1 MNDVERDPDLTIPSS
16 EDTFDAALFDKTIQ
30 MVIDIDKP
38 DDPANLGIW
47 EGVPVIL
54 KVLYCVLDAQG
65 LDNAPTNEIYPRI
78 GHNGKGATVGI
89 RTTLNTLYNFED
101 REQILKTHKAK
112 ARFVKDL
119 NPLVNH
125 LSRVIDN
132 YQESPRSDI
141 DEITEPT
148 TLDIK
153 QVSNCISWIE
163 KLRATVSNSIPTSEK
178 EELEKEIEVEDKQIK
193 QSDENLG
200 RRNTLSGAIIYSD
213 FLQGGR
219 FKDYPEYKESGIY
232 VFTYPHYFANPVEL
246 DSEWKASEM
255 IAEIEDEYESTLQPR
270 TWMKVG
276 QTSNLVSRLS
286 QHYENSRTTMPEEP
300 KVLRWFPVSQDKLT
314 DIETMFHDILASHG
328 HYRNNRITGRRRDA
342 GKEWFMTSLQAVDSI
357 ARSHDLIDQIKPE
370 QYRKIYALEEDN

>member
-1 MNDVERDPDLTIPSS
+1 MNDIRRDPDLITPSS
-16 EDTFDAALFDKTIQ
+16 KDTFDVALFNKTIQ
-30 MVIDIDKP
+30 MVINLDKP
-38 DDPANLGIW
+38 DDPTNLGIW

-54 KVLYCVLDAQG
+54 KVLYCVLDADG

-89 RTTLNTLYNFED
+89 RTTLNALYNFKD
-101 REQILKTHKAK
+101 REQILKTHKTK

-125 LSRVIDN
+125 LSRVIETYHENQD
-132 YQESPRSDI
+132 SDI
-141 DEITEPT
+141 DEFTGSISLNIE
-148 TLDIK
+148 
-153 QVSNCISWIE
+153 QVSNCITWIE
-163 KLRATVSNSIPTSEK
+163 ELRATVSDSIPTSEK
-178 EELEKEIEVEDKQIK
+178 KELEKEIEVEDKQIK

-200 RRNTLSGAIIYSD
+200 RRNTLSRAITYSD

-219 FKDYPEYKESGIY
+219 FRDDSNFTQSGIY

-276 QTSNLVSRLS
+276 QTSNLVSRLK
-286 QHYENSRTTMPEEP
+286 QHYENSRTTIPEEP
-300 KVLRWFPVSQDKLT
+300 KVLRWFPVAQNKLAE
-314 DIETMFHDILASHG
+314 IENMFHDILASHG

-357 ARSHDLIDQIKPE
+357 ARSHGLVDQITPE
-370 QYRKIYALEEDN
+370 KYRRAHSFEEDE

>member
-1 MNDVERDPDLTIPSS
+1 MNDVEREPDLTISSS

-30 MVIDIDKP
+30 MVIDIDEP

-65 LDNAPTNEIYPRI
+65 LDNAPSNEIYPRI

-89 RTTLNTLYNFED
+89 RTTLNALYNFED
-101 REQILKTHKAK
+101 REQILKTHKTK

-125 LSRVIDN
+125 LSRVIEN
-132 YQESPRSDI
+132 YRESQRSDF
-141 DEITEPT
+141 DDTTEPT
-148 TLDIK
+148 TLDIV
-153 QVSNCISWIE
+153 QVSDCINWIE
-163 KLRATVSNSIPTSEK
+163 GLRTTVSNSIPTSEK

-200 RRNTLSGAIIYSD
+200 RRNTLSGAITYSD

-219 FKDYPEYKESGIY
+219 FRDDPNFNQSGIY

-286 QHYENSRTTMPEEP
+286 QHYENSRTTIPEEP
-300 KVLRWFPVSQDKLT
+300 KVLRWFPVPQDKLT
-314 DIETMFHDILASHG
+314 DVEAMFHDILASHG

-357 ARSHDLIDQIKPE
+357 ARSHGLIDQIKPE
-370 QYRKIYALEEDN
+370 QYRITYALEEDD

>member
-1 MNDVERDPDLTIPSS
+1 MNDVEIDSDLTISPS

-38 DDPANLGIW
+38 DDPTNLGIW

-65 LDNAPTNEIYPRI
+65 LDNAPTNDIYPRI

-89 RTTLNTLYNFED
+89 RTTLNALYNFED
-101 REQILKTHKAK
+101 REQILKTHKTK

-125 LSRVIDN
+125 LSRVIEN
-132 YQESPRSDI
+132 YRESQGSDI
-141 DEITEPT
+141 DELTEPT
-148 TLDIK
+148 TLDIE
-153 QVSNCISWIE
+153 QVSNCIGWIE
-163 KLRATVSNSIPTSEK
+163 ELRATVSNSIPTSEY

-200 RRNTLSGAIIYSD
+200 RRNTLSGAITYSD

-219 FKDYPEYKESGIY
+219 FRDYPNFNQSGIY

-286 QHYENSRTTMPEEP
+286 QHYENSRTTIPEEP
-300 KVLRWFPVSQDKLT
+300 KVLRWFPVPQEKLT
-314 DIETMFHDILASHG
+314 DVESMFHDILASHG

-357 ARSHDLIDQIKPE
+357 ARSHGLIDQIKPE
-370 QYRKIYALEEDN
+370 QYRKIYALEEDD